1 MRYIFLF
8 LLIGTLHAQNLHQ
21 VNVPTAIG
29 GSPHPSSLLTLNSID
44 KGFLIPRMTTS
55 QKNAIP
61 TPATGLMVYDTDL
74 NQIQVFNGTW
84 GSLGGGGSVAGSNG
98 EIQFN
103 NNGAFGASS
112 NLYWDNTNNRLSLGD
127 TSPSSTIYLRKDSL
141 GQTFDETQGIILENK
156 TPVTAGVQQFS
167 PTITMIGSASK
178 SNSLTDPVK
187 YRLGVASQLAGGGS
201 YYSNLRIDVDDGDG
215 TYQTLAAFAPERLAA
230 PLIGQNPNGHLR
242 VQGISPN
249 PGSVLEITGGS
260 QSYGISSVRITS
272 ENTTTPGTI
281 LSVGK
286 TFFGSTNVDFN
297 SITSNPTINQSAG
310 TAITRGFLVS
320 PTLTNAIDWRS
331 IEWNNNTGWGL
342 YGAGTANNYLAGNT
356 SIGTTQTGA
365 RLNIAGSTTTNG
377 QDALLVE
384 ASDGTDL
391 FEVENGGLIS
401 VGKNVGATTQSTAT
415 IQVRSGDTSTGLAL
429 VPKGEGAITASI
441 PDAGVAGGNVRGGY
455 SVDLQRF
462 RNAATQVAS
471 GSYSVIAGGQ
481 YNSSPSNFAVIGGGS
496 FNVTST
502 NNYTSVLGGL
512 DNQSTGAYASIGG
525 GQANRATELAS
536 TVSGGQTNSA
546 SGSRSTVIGGDGNT
560 ASGNRAIAGGATN
573 VASGEFSIA
582 IGGWNSR
589 AVLYGQR
596 SIASGQFAATGTVCD
611 NQTSDIRFRALV
623 TGTAQTQLFLDGVD
637 DVAQLSLV
645 GTTNARVWNARIQCV
660 AIVTAQGNGTVAAGL
675 THSETY
681 DIVIKRTS
689 AGTVIVGSSPLGV
702 IRVSEMT
709 GASFT
714 VDADTTNN
722 ALRIRFTPPSGAGST
737 TTIRAAATA
746 YLTELGY

>member
-1 MRYIFLF
+1 MRYIFFF
-8 LLIGTLHAQNLHQ
+8 LLIGTLQAQNLHQ
-21 VNVPTAIG
+21 INVPTAIG
-29 GSPHPSSLLTLNSID
+29 GSPHPSSLLTLTSTD

-55 QKNAIP
+55 QRTNIP
-61 TPATGLMVYDTDL
+61 APATGLMVYDTDL

-98 EIQFN
+98 QVQFN
-103 NNGAFGASS
+103 NNGAFGGSA
-112 NLYWDNTNNRLSLGD
+112 NLFWDNNNGRLGIGT
-127 TSPSSTIYLRKDSL
+127 TSPSRPLDVV
-141 GQTFDETQGIILENK
+141 G
-156 TPVTAGVQQFS
+156 
-167 PTITMIGSASK
+167 
-178 SNSLTDPVK
+178 
-187 YRLGVASQLAGGGS
+187 LA
-201 YYSNLRIDVDDGDG
+201 
-215 TYQTLAAFAPERLAA
+215 Q
-230 PLIGQNPNGHLR
+230 
-242 VQGISPN
+242 
-249 PGSVLEITGGS
+249 ITGGILTPS
-260 QSYGISSVRITS
+260 INPTGSSLA
-272 ENTTTPGTI
+272 I
-281 LSVGK
+281 LSGETSVSFNGTAPGGYIATIGTATQNRTTGSLGSLNASQTFAPTSGTSTYAGLNVGL
-286 TFFGSTNVDFN
+286 
-297 SITSNPTINQSAG
+297 TINQTGGANG
-310 TAITRGFLVS
+310 ITRGINIA
-320 PTLTNAIDWRS
+320 PTLTAAADWRS

-342 YGAGTANNYLAGNT
+342 YGVGTANNYLAGNT

-365 RLNIAGSTTTNG
+365 RLNVAGSTTTNG

-401 VGKNVGATTQSTAT
+401 VGKNVGGSGTQSTAT
-415 IQVRSGDTSTGLAL
+415 IRVISGDTNTGLAL
-429 VPKGEGAITASI
+429 VPKGEGAITAQI
-441 PDAGVAGGNVRGGY
+441 PDGTTAGGNARGIS
-455 SVDLQRF
+455 SVDLQLHRDGANKVASGARAVIVGGSGNRASVSGAF
-462 RNAATQVAS
+462 VGGGLNNLAEGNGYPTISGGTTNSISNGWSNTISGGAANSIS
-471 GSYSVIAGGQ
+471 GSYSNISG
-481 YNSSPSNFAVIGGGS
+481 
-496 FNVTST
+496 
-502 NNYTSVLGGL
+502 
-512 DNQSTGAYASIGG
+512 GAYNI
-525 GQANRATELAS
+525 
-536 TVSGGQTNSA
+536 VSSA
-546 SGSRSTVIGGDGNT
+546 YGTVIGGEGNT